1 MPQLFAL
8 ALIGAGAVA
17 GFRWFSRQLDAARE
31 AASRAEA
38 ELGRAAG
45 SASGQPKDLGQLE
58 WDAVSGVYRPR
69 ADS

>member
-17 GFRWFSRQLDAARE
+17 GYRWFTRQLDAARE
-31 AASRAEA
+31 AALRAEA
-38 ELGRAAG
+38 ELGRAA
-45 SASGQPKDLGQLE
+45 ANANGQPKDLGSLE
-58 WDAVSGVYRPR
+58 WDAVNGVYRPR